1 MADDPH
7 LYVLIAANIGCAW
20 LAGGLIGIE
29 RSYHGRAAGFRTHC
43 LVAIAAAG
51 AIMVSF
57 VPQLQPA
64 LFHGFA
70 SVDNAGRLAQ
80 GVMTGVG
87 FLGAG
92 VIFRAGVN
100 IQGLTTAASVWATAA
115 IGLLFGVGAYWP
127 GALAT
132 AAVLATLIVL
142 RWVEQWMPAKV
153 YVWSIFR
160 FRAAA
165 APTGD
170 DLRAMLEAKGVSLSE
185 LSYARRQDGDILEYS
200 GTLRAPKAAAL
211 HALAEHLRD
220 LEGLVEY
227 DLERI
232 SK

>member
-1 MADDPH
+1 MSDDLHP
-7 LYVLIAANIGCAW
+7 YVLIAANLGCAW

-29 RSYHGRAAGFRTHC
+29 RSFHGRAAGFRTHC
-43 LVAIAAAG
+43 LVAIAAAA

-57 VPQLQPA
+57 IPQLQPA
-64 LFHGFA
+64 LFHGAA

-115 IGLLFGVGAYWP
+115 IGLLFGVGAYLP

-132 AAVLATLIVL
+132 VAVLATLIVL

-160 FRAAA
+160 FRDDA

-170 DLRAMLEAKGVSLSE
+170 GLRAMLAAQGVSLSE
-185 LSYARRQDGDILEYS
+185 LSYARQQGGDILEYS
-200 GTLRAPKAAAL
+200 GVMRAPKAPVL
-211 HALAEHLRD
+211 HALAEHLRTV
-220 LEGLVEY
+220 EGLVEY
-227 DLERI
+227 ELQRI